1 MIVGIVLSILAV
13 LNLAT
18 LAASILNLA
27 AASNFH
33 DETKLY
39 LDACVG
45 DLCDD
50 MEQLR
55 SSVEDRVDH
64 QSRLTRKW
72 TTQMCERIGKEG
84 YATPPTIS
92 EQLEA
97 KMEEVRQHKARS

>member
-1 MIVGIVLSILAV
+1 MVGIILGILAV

-55 SSVEDRVDH
+55 TGVENRVDY
-64 QSRLTRKW
+64 QARLVRVWQTHELKKCKCW
-72 TTQMCERIGKEG
+72 VEPETV
-84 YATPPTIS
+84 
-92 EQLEA
+92 EQKLAA
-97 KMEEVRQHKARS
+97 KIEEVRQHSKAKK

>member
-33 DETKLY
+33 DET
-39 LDACVG
+39 DACVG

-84 YATPPTIS
+84 YSTPPTIS

>member
-45 DLCDD
+45 DD

-97 KMEEVRQHKARS
+97 KMEEVRQQSKARS